1 MAVGYSRMSEVVIIR
16 VFLICSTEDKAIQLE
31 EDDLMS
37 VASFRSLA
45 SSSSLA
51 SEVLDRA
58 RNRRNNFWNWTDLTA
73 EEMCVE
79 KVSKIFY
86 LIDCTMP
93 AFQLEMNVVH

>member
-1 MAVGYSRMSEVVIIR
+1 MAVGDSFTSEGVIR
-16 VFLICSTEDKAIQLE
+16 VFLMCSTEDKAIQLE

-58 RNRRNNFWNWTDLTA
+58 RTRRNNFWN
-73 EEMCVE
+73 
-79 KVSKIFY
+79 
-86 LIDCTMP
+86 
-93 AFQLEMNVVH
+93 